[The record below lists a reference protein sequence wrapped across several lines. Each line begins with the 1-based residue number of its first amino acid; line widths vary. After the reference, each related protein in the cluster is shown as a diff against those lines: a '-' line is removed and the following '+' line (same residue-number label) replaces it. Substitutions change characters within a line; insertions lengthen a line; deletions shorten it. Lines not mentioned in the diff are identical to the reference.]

1 MIASGCVPSAL
12 VCVGANC
19 HKNHHESLRWLRW
32 YQPQQSFW
40 LLTAV
45 AGSNQFV
52 TLPSFKLSHKSL
64 KTLGWQFFFLD
75 LLPARQS
82 KKCLDYNPCEE
93 GGVCVYD
100 STLEKS
106 TCKCRKGL
114 HGTLCEK
121 GQHLCFATFI
131 LPWTKKRTI
140 IEIRG
145 EKNAVPRVIS
155 CSISAGQVR
164 SATVRDFCPAL
175 IAPDRA

>member
-1 MIASGCVPSAL
+1 MSSNKSSFWGKNTIKVTAKREWLWGKRRVNSVFVSRMLTHVVIAPGCVPSAL
-12 VCVGANC
+12 AFVGANC
-19 HKNHHESLRWLRW
+19 HKNHHESVRWLRW

-40 LLTAV
+40 LVTAV
-45 AGSNQFV
+45 AGSNRFV
-52 TLPSFKLSHKSL
+52 TLPSFKLPHKSL

-75 LLPARQS
+75 LLQARQS

-121 GQHLCFATFI
+121 GQHVCFATFI
-131 LPWTKKRTI
+131 D
-140 IEIRG
+140 
-145 EKNAVPRVIS
+145 
-155 CSISAGQVR
+155 GQ
-164 SATVRDFCPAL
+164 TCH
-175 IAPDRA
+175 